1 MWRTGALFTMPA
13 SGLPVAFVRLLSSD
27 TMTMEERQMYR
38 VRVTALAL
46 FAVAAPLCAHAAP
59 PPTPKRP
66 VCDTYWGVE
75 VSDEYQ
81 YLEEVNL
88 PEVARWA
95 EAQNAW
101 TRQWLDGQP
110 QRPEILKRVIE
121 LTHSPSPR
129 YYGLRYRGGR
139 LFAIKRQP
147 PKEQA
152 FLVVFPGAESLT
164 DERVLIDPNVID
176 PKLSTAIDF
185 YAPSPDG
192 SLVAVSLSAGGTEN
206 GTLHVY
212 ETATGRKLRDEI
224 PRVNGGTAG
233 GSVAWTADGKGLYYT
248 RYPAPGERPDEDLL
262 FYQQIWFHTLGTA
275 LEQDSYVLGRSFPR
289 IAEIALS
296 TSRDGHRVLAE
307 VSNGDGGEYAYWLR
321 GPDGTW
327 RRIAD
332 FEDKVVDAQFGAG
345 GALYLLSRADAPN
358 KKILRLPVDLVGL
371 GEAEEVVP
379 QTDAVI
385 RSYLPAGGRLYVVEM
400 LGGPTRLRIHDLAD
414 GSSRVVD
421 AQEPATISSLVRL
434 GDGEILLQR
443 QSYRSPPAL
452 YRLRPGGRS
461 LEPTPLAHASPA
473 DFSDCLVRRE
483 YAVANDGTK
492 IPVNIV
498 MRKGTLRGGPAPLLL
513 HGYGS
518 YGATMSPSFSAHRR
532 LWIEQGGIY
541 AVANIRGGG
550 AYGDT
555 WHRAANLQNKKVSI
569 DDFAA
574 CARHL
579 VMRNYTSPDL
589 LAIQGGSAGGLL
601 VYGVMVHHPDV
612 ARAVLAHV
620 GIGDVLRTEL
630 SPNGEF
636 NITEFG
642 TVTDAT
648 QFWGMYAYS
657 PYHHIADGTV
667 YPAVLATT
675 GMNDV
680 RVEPWQSFKMVAR
693 LQASGT
699 PNPVL
704 LRVSYTTGH
713 GRGTRLTERDQQL
726 ADAYTF
732 LFAVLGRPYLRLD

>member
-1 MWRTGALFTMPA
+1 MIT
-13 SGLPVAFVRLLSSD
+13 D
-27 TMTMEERQMYR
+27 IMEDCRMYR

-46 FAVAAPLCAHAAP
+46 FTVAAPLCTLAAP
-59 PPTPKRP
+59 PPAPKRP
-66 VCDTYWGVE
+66 VCDTYWGLE

-81 YLEEVNL
+81 YLEDVNV

-101 TRQWLDGQP
+101 TRQWLDGQR
-110 QRPEILKRVIE
+110 QRPAILKRVIE

-129 YYGLRYRGGR
+129 YYGLRYEGDR

-152 FLVVFPGAESLT
+152 FLVVFANADSLT
-164 DERVLIDPNVID
+164 DERILIDPNVLD
-176 PKLSTAIDF
+176 PTRSTSIDF

-192 SLVAVSLSAGGTEN
+192 NLVAVSLSADGTEN
-206 GTLHVY
+206 GTLHLF
-212 ETATGRKLRDEI
+212 ETATGKKLRDEI

-233 GSVAWTADGKGLYYT
+233 GSVAWAADGKGLYYT
-248 RYPAPGERPDEDLL
+248 RYPAPGERPDEDLP
-262 FYQQIWFHTLGTA
+262 FYQQIWFHTLNTPVG
-275 LEQDSYVLGRSFPR
+275 QDSYVLGRSFPR
-289 IAEIALS
+289 IAEIGLAR
-296 TSRDGHRVLAE
+296 SRDGRRVLAE

-327 RRIAD
+327 RQIAD
-332 FEDKVVDAQFGAG
+332 FEDKIVDARFGAG

-358 KKILRLPVDLVGL
+358 KRILRLPADLVDL
-371 GEAEEVVP
+371 GEAVVVVP

-385 RSYLPAGGRLYVVEM
+385 RSYLPAAGSLHVVEM
-400 LGGPTRLRIHDLAD
+400 QGGPTRLRIYDLAD

-421 AQEPATISSLVRL
+421 AKEPATISGLVRL
-434 GDGEILLQR
+434 DDGEILLQR
-443 QSYRSPPAL
+443 QSYRSPPAF
-452 YRLRPGGRS
+452 YRLCPGAED
-461 LEPTPLAHASPA
+461 LEPTPLTHTSPA

-483 YAVANDGTK
+483 YAIADDGTK

-498 MRKGTLRGGPAPLLL
+498 MRKGTLRGGPSPLLL

-541 AVANIRGGG
+541 AVANVRGGG
-550 AYGDT
+550 AYGDA

-579 VMRNYTSPDL
+579 VVRNYTSPDL

-612 ARAVLAHV
+612 AHAVLAHV

-657 PYHHIADGTV
+657 PYHHIADGTT
-667 YPAVLATT
+667 YPALLATT

-693 LQASGT
+693 LQACGT

-713 GRGTRLTERDQQL
+713 GGGTRLTERDQQL

-732 LFAVLGRPYLRLD
+732 LFAALDRPYTPLP